1 VSEVEWHVGPVYH
14 LSVNCAGGDVVLN
27 QIALWANTTT
37 FAVAAVTLVLAA
49 GASARHP
56 ATWVRPYLVY
66 HASYA
71 LWLLI
76 LTYAFFRAVYV
87 LEPSQAVDSVIAG
100 LRLVTS
106 GAILWAYPT
115 LAFALFADEG
125 ARRRTCVA
133 SLAVGVGILVPTAA
147 LVATGASSFL
157 LGILNVLFNAYLLGL
172 SVFAVLRARDAS
184 PSRQIRILMPL
195 FWISVVFYLYA
206 VIAGGLLTATGQAA
220 RILSAISASVYCLP
234 WSLLVGI
241 RLFRE
246 LAEPLSRGM
255 DEEFA
260 SRFGITAREADVI
273 ERVVQG
279 LPNKHIARELSI
291 SLRTVE
297 THLNNVFRKCGVRSR
312 TELIRKIQTGS

>member
-1 VSEVEWHVGPVYH
+1 
-14 LSVNCAGGDVVLN
+14 LSGTSPRSTIYRWIALGGDVVLN

-37 FAVAAVTLVLAA
+37 FAVAVVTLVLAA

-56 ATWVRPYLVY
+56 AKWVRPYLVY

-87 LEPSQAVDSVIAG
+87 TEPSETLDLAIAG
-100 LRLVTS
+100 LRLAAS
-106 GAILWAYPT
+106 GAILWAYPALT
-115 LAFALFADEG
+115 FTLFADDG
-125 ARRRTCVA
+125 ARRRIRVG
-133 SLAVGVGILVPTAA
+133 SFAVGTGILGPTAV

-157 LGILNVLFNAYLLGL
+157 LGILNLLFNAYLLGL
-172 SVFAVLRARDAS
+172 SVFAVLRARGTSAS
-184 PSRQIRILMPL
+184 RPVRILMPL

-206 VIAGGLLTATGQAA
+206 VVAGGLLTATGQAA
-220 RILSAISASVYCLP
+220 RILSAISASIYCLP

-246 LAEPLSRGM
+246 LASPLKRGM
-255 DEEFA
+255 SEEFA
-260 SRFGITAREADVI
+260 LHFGITAREADVI
-273 ERVVQG
+273 ERVVHG
-279 LPNKHIARELSI
+279 LPNKHIARDLSI

-297 THLNNVFRKCGVRSR
+297 THLRNVFRKCGVRSR